1 MKENISVSKALTKGY
16 LIVTIPVFIIMF
28 GTMGILFYFASI
40 KSIPFW
46 FAPLSFIIGP
56 ILGWFYWSYS
66 ITKWRI
72 WAFENVRNV
81 NELKK
86 KAIEQGFIWKDGS
99 WFNKTEY
106 KTEND
111 KQKWNELK
119 KKFDKKDIYQEDRS
133 IPNQSVIYFSKFKN
147 TYELILML
155 LCLGGGVFLLLEGNS
170 YILGS
175 LLTIVGIYFS
185 FKELKQVLDNNPQ
198 IEINSKGIK
207 TINTEF
213 KNWSLVKNEEV
224 QFEGYGKNRYY
235 YLYFEFE
242 GGIEKLKI
250 NDYNISPK
258 KLENLLK
265 TYRIRNNKNYS

>member
-1 MKENISVSKALTKGY
+1 M
-16 LIVTIPVFIIMF
+16 
-28 GTMGILFYFASI
+28 
-40 KSIPFW
+40 
-46 FAPLSFIIGP
+46 
-56 ILGWFYWSYS
+56 
-66 ITKWRI
+66 
-72 WAFENVRNV
+72 
-81 NELKK
+81 
-86 KAIEQGFIWKDGS
+86 
-99 WFNKTEY
+99 
-106 KTEND
+106 
-111 KQKWNELK
+111 
-119 KKFDKKDIYQEDRS
+119 
-133 IPNQSVIYFSKFKN
+133 
-147 TYELILML
+147 
-155 LCLGGGVFLLLEGNS
+155 LLEGNS

-213 KNWSLVKNEEV
+213 KNWSLIKNEEV

-242 GGIEKLKI
+242 GGVEKLKI
-250 NDYNISPK
+250 NDYNISPR